1 MPDHRISTSIPKSLL
16 VSRSLTFFCDERD
29 AFYDTLSPCLA
40 NLPTCT
46 TLYYHTYASLYAVA
60 KKYMDYSVCVMTLL
74 ASQNIVDLDAQKR
87 AS

>member
-1 MPDHRISTSIPKSLL
+1 MPDHSISTSIAKSLL

-29 AFYDTLSPCLA
+29 AFYNTLSSCNA
-40 NLPTCT
+40 NLLTCIII
-46 TLYYHTYASLYAVA
+46 LYTYASLYAVA
-60 KKYMDYSVCVMTLL
+60 RKYMDYSVCVMTLL